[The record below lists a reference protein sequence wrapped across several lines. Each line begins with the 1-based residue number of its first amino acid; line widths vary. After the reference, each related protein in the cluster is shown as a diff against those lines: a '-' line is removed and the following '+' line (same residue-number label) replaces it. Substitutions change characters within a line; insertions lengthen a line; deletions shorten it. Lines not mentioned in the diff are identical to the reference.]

1 MYPKFIFFL
10 SLICLGACSSQKPE
24 GGKVSA
30 APDSPAPKPPAAASN
45 SMEVDV
51 TAPTVEGR
59 LKIGSLREQYAGEK
73 LIIAAHFEPN
83 DEKVAEVGSSVL
95 GRITELR
102 AHEGD
107 FLTVGEQIGLVNS
120 SGLNQAQLEFLKA
133 LSQKQ
138 LAERAV
144 QRAQLL
150 LKADVIGSAELQRR
164 EAEFTQAEAELG
176 AANDELIVLGMLK
189 EDIEKLR
196 LTRNINSIARIVST
210 LTGTVLERK
219 ATIGQVVQ
227 PGDTVV
233 RIADLSSIWLVAE
246 IPEQSAGNI
255 RVGQQVEAEAAAFP
269 GQMIHGRLSY
279 VSSIVNPE
287 TRTVQ
292 VRMVLNNPQRR
303 FKPSMLATLYIK
315 DDKTLRLLAPASALV
330 REGNDDF
337 LFVRKTDKRFEL
349 RPVTLGAE
357 FESKRVVLEGLKP
370 GQEIILDGAFH
381 LNNERRRLLL
391 RASEGN

>member
-1 MYPKFIFFL
+1 MEID
-10 SLICLGACSSQKPE
+10 IN
-24 GGKVSA
+24 
-30 APDSPAPKPPAAASN
+30 SPAL
-45 SMEVDV
+45 
-51 TAPTVEGR
+51 EGR
-59 LKIGSLREQYAGEK
+59 LKIGQLKEQYAGEK
-73 LIIAAHFEPN
+73 LIVAAHFEPN

-107 FLTVGEQIGLVNS
+107 FLTVGEEIGRVNS
-120 SGLNQAQLEFLKA
+120 SGLNQAQLDYLKA

-164 EAEFTQAEAELG
+164 EAEFAQSEAEFE
-176 AANDELIVLGMLK
+176 AANDELLVLGMLK
-189 EDIEKLR
+189 PDIEKLR

-210 LTGTVLERK
+210 LTGTVLLRK

-233 RIADLSSIWLVAE
+233 RIADLSSIWLVAD

-255 RVGQQVEAEAAAFP
+255 RTGQQVEAEAAAFP

-279 VSSIVNPE
+279 VSSIVDPQ

-303 FKPSMLATLYIK
+303 FKPSMLASLYLK
-315 DDKTLRLLAPASALV
+315 DDKTLRLLAPASAIV
-330 REGNDDF
+330 REGNGDF
-337 LFVRKTDKRFEL
+337 VFVRKTDKRFEL
-349 RPVTLGAE
+349 RPVTLGPE
-357 FESKRVVLEGLKP
+357 FETRRVILDGVKP
-370 GQEIILDGAFH
+370 GEDVIVDGAFH